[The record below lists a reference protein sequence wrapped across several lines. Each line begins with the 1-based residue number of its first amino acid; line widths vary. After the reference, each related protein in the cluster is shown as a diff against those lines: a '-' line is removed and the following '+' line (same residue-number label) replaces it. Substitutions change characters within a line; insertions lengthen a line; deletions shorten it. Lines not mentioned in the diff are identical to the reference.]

1 MTGPLAGFRVLELAA
16 IGPVPF
22 AGALLADMGADVV
35 RVDRLARKPGEPTA
49 QSERFDFYNRNKRSI
64 AVDLKQA
71 AGVKAVLQ
79 LVKNTDVLLE
89 GFRPGVTERLG
100 LGPETCRAINPR
112 LVYGRMTGWGQTGP
126 MAMEAGH
133 DINYLALTGALHAIG
148 EAGRPPVP
156 PLNLVA
162 DLGGGAMYLAVGI
175 LAAAMHARQSGQGQ
189 VVDAAMI
196 DGVTSLMSAFQAFRQ
211 QGTWAD
217 ERGRNI
223 VDGGAPYYGCY
234 ETLDAKYIAVG
245 AMEAP
250 FYAAL
255 LDVLGLGSE
264 RLPAQNEPS
273 TWPALRARFAQV
285 FLTRTRDDWMKL
297 AAGRDACMSPVLSID
312 EAPLHPQMVARQV
325 YMTFDG
331 LRHPS
336 PAPRFSGTPGSVQRP
351 TPTPGQHNQEVLSQW
366 GFDAAQIAQLKAD
379 RAI

>member
-1 MTGPLAGFRVLELAA
+1 
-16 IGPVPF
+16 
-22 AGALLADMGADVV
+22 
-35 RVDRLARKPGEPTA
+35 
-49 QSERFDFYNRNKRSI
+49 
-64 AVDLKQA
+64 
-71 AGVKAVLQ
+71 
-79 LVKNTDVLLE
+79 
-89 GFRPGVTERLG
+89 
-100 LGPETCRAINPR
+100 
-112 LVYGRMTGWGQTGP
+112 
-126 MAMEAGH
+126 
-133 DINYLALTGALHAIG
+133 
-148 EAGRPPVP
+148 
-156 PLNLVA
+156 
-162 DLGGGAMYLAVGI
+162 MYLAVGI